1 MKTVAGQSQ
10 ESGNSKIVQIQ
21 PLWMPPSSIHPPSSA
36 SSQIKIPTPDQVL
49 FVNTHIAP
57 RPPATPRQ
65 VPRKTALRRAITALQ
80 RSKPHRPHLP
90 NRRPTP
96 FRWASEIFRYPPSCQ
111 QRWRTRPTHPA
122 RAPDQDASPDLFAEL
137 SKSSRVRNF
146 QVLLDAYFEGLRP
159 DSLNSLVESGMSP
172 LAIV

>member
-1 MKTVAGQSQ
+1 MKTVAIQSQ
-10 ESGNSKIVQIQ
+10 ELRNSKIVQIQ

-65 VPRKTALRRAITALQ
+65 VPRRTALRRAITALQ
-80 RSKPHRPHLP
+80 RSKPHRPHLR

-96 FRWASEIFRYPPSCQ
+96 FRWALEIFRCPPSCPRQ
-111 QRWRTRPTHPA
+111 WPTRPTHPA
-122 RAPDQDASPDLFAEL
+122 RAPDRDASPDLLAWL
-137 SKSSRVRNF
+137 SKSFRVRNF
-146 QVLLDAYFEGLRP
+146 DVYLMPILKFSVLILLIRL
-159 DSLNSLVESGMSP
+159 SR
-172 LAIV
+172 LA